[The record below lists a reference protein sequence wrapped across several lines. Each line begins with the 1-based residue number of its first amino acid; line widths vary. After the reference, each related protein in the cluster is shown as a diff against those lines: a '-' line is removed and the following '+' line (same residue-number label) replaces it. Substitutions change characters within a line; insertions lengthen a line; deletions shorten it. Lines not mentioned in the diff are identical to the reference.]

1 MGKVIGILSLKGGVG
16 KTSSVV
22 GLGAALASFGKKVLL
37 IDANFSAP
45 NLGIHLDILEPEKTI
60 HHVLAGDSDVHEVL
74 VDMGDFHVIP
84 ASVFPYKIID
94 PLKLKEMINEIKA
107 DYDFVLID
115 SSPALNNETLA
126 TIISSD
132 ELFII
137 STPDYST
144 LSMTLKAIKVAKKQ
158 GSPITGLILN
168 KVYGKNFEL
177 SLEDVEKTSEVPVLA
192 MIPHDVNVL
201 KSQSQFIPVSSF
213 KPKSDVSL
221 EFMKLAA
228 CLVGEKFDAP
238 FRVKDLFKG
247 VGPKKQDINRDL
259 FYNTVFTE

>member
-16 KTSSVV
+16 KTSSVI
-22 GLGAALASFGKKVLL
+22 GLGAALASLGKKVLL

-60 HHVLAGDSDVHEVL
+60 HHVLAGDSKVHDVL
-74 VDMGDFHVIP
+74 VQLEDFHVIP
-84 ASVFPYKIID
+84 ASVFPHKLID
-94 PLKLKEMINEIKA
+94 PLKLKEMVDKIKT

-115 SSPALNNETLA
+115 SSPALNQETLA
-126 TIISSD
+126 AMIASD
-132 ELFII
+132 ELFVI

-158 GSPITGLILN
+158 GTSITGLILN

-192 MIPHDVNVL
+192 MIPHDLNVL
-201 KSQSQFIPVSSF
+201 RSQSQFIPSINF
-213 KPKSDVSL
+213 RPKSDVSF

-228 CLVGEKFDAP
+228 CLTGEKFDAP

-247 VGPKKQDINRDL
+247 IEPRKQDINRDL
-259 FYNTVFTE
+259 FYTSAFS

>member
-1 MGKVIGILSLKGGVG
+1 MGKVIGVLSLKGGVG

-22 GLGAALASFGKKVLL
+22 GLGVALANLGRKVLL

-45 NLGIHLDILEPEKTI
+45 NLGIHLDILEPEKTV
-60 HHVLAGDSDVHEVL
+60 HHVLAGDSDVYDVL
-74 VDMGDFHVIP
+74 VDLEDFHVIP
-84 ASVFPYKIID
+84 ASVFPHKIVD
-94 PLKLKEMINEIKA
+94 PLKLKSMVDKIKG

-126 TIISSD
+126 AMMSSD
-132 ELFII
+132 ELLVI

-158 GSPITGLILN
+158 GSQVAGLVLN

-177 SLEDVEKTSEVPVLA
+177 SLEDVEKTSEVPILA
-192 MIPHDVNVL
+192 MIPHDINVL
-201 KSQSQFIPVSSF
+201 RSQAKFIPAPNF
-213 KPKSDVSL
+213 RPRSDVSL

-228 CLVGEKFDAP
+228 CLSGEKFDAP

-247 VGPKKQDINRDL
+247 VEPRKQDINRDL
-259 FYNTVFTE
+259 FYSSAFSE